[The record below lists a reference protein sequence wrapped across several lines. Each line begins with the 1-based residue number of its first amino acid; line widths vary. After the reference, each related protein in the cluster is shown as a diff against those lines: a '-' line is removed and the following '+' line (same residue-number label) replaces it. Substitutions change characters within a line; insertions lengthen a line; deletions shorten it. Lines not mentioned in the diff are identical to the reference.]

1 MTYITNDF
9 KDKKIHY
16 VDGSAVEIAQKRHL
30 EAVKVQGLTFSQYL
44 NDDPKTVKKIHLA
57 PFKQGGQ
64 LLYCSELGTPQR
76 LASTR
81 TASRSKY
88 GKNGRPV
95 EQQPTLRKYLCID
108 YDFEPGEEN
117 KLSRTIVEI
126 TAKLSAFNHIVYP
139 TSSWPWYP
147 RMRLIVD
154 VDEYLDE
161 YNYSKAVKKL
171 IDFIGVD
178 PGDDANT
185 RPLQGMALPLYPVPE
200 MVEASTVYRMNS
212 GASMPLEAIGY
223 EIGEEPIVV
232 KEEREAR
239 AKLDPDAF
247 TAAFKDFVK
256 NRASK
261 NMLKNYED
269 SFSILSSLAAKVEDD
284 ELDYQTAVTCAK
296 LLAVDATL
304 EPVPDWVEGNTDK
317 LNALI
322 TEYEDHPDAYDRA
335 RSDFDIMN
343 RRDFN
348 YTAGLDLSSG
358 NIGAALFEH
367 YPNGDPKEPVQAAAN
382 KLLEIFKQSFGIMK
396 RPGSDVSNLAIFD
409 PTRGVWINDD
419 DTLRMLAEVVKPA
432 LGNTNYTTLK
442 NYIASHCKRNGYI
455 IKEYTGSRYIVF
467 KNGVL
472 DVSTLDLLPL
482 SSPKVRNLHLTE
494 RNELATTWNP
504 DAEAVTI
511 PGKGYRGRDWNIKDY
526 FMAYA
531 GNDEERY
538 RFLMFLL
545 SFGLFGSHTPGVI
558 VSFVG
563 KSGDGKT
570 AMSQWLRNL
579 YQPAQ
584 FTGLTFDKLNTPFPL
599 SAHGYHKTVL
609 WVSETNKKGNWLS
622 KEATTFYDGLAD
634 GEISLSVKH
643 KGDFVFN
650 PGPTYLDGTA
660 TIEAEEVDTG
670 PGRRTIVYNFADN
683 LSSQEVKGKYYAAD
697 LPGVQHDSR
706 NLEWFVRECIDA
718 YRYYV
723 PASQIDNFKLNL
735 STTADV
741 ELLPDF
747 AREWRHE
754 VIAKDANLNRFY
766 GDRLADFIAIND
778 PQSKLT
784 WRVLYEFYLSWYK
797 DTNPKDTSRRY
808 AKSLENF
815 TEALTKIFNDQ
826 GLQVVNHAQ
835 EISNGSY
842 TLKDG
847 TVKSRTIVK
856 PLKQCID
863 DRKSIGIDQEVYQ
876 EYYEWPIELQLMP
889 FGHWLY
895 GKKHETFFIV
905 NEAFDGQVNFDGD
918 YCYFDPRTYQE
929 EEGA

>member
-1 MTYITNDF
+1 MTYITNNF

-30 EAVKVQGLTFSQYL
+30 EAVKVEGLTFSQYL
-44 NDDPKTVKKIHLA
+44 EEDPETVKKIHLA
-57 PFKQGGQ
+57 DFKQRGQ
-64 LLYCSELGTPQR
+64 LLYCSELGEPDRIT
-76 LASTR
+76 STKVVP
-81 TASRSKY
+81 RSKY
-88 GKNGRPV
+88 GKNGRSV
-95 EQQPTLRKYLCID
+95 EQQPILMKYICID
-108 YDFEPGEEN
+108 YDFNPGEESKMN
-117 KLSRTIVEI
+117 GTILDI
-126 TAKLSAFNHIVYP
+126 AAKLGAYNHIVYP

-161 YNYSKAVKKL
+161 YNYPRAVKKL
-171 IDFIGVD
+171 VDFIGVD

-185 RPLQGMALPLYPVPE
+185 RPLQGMALPHYPVPE
-200 MVEASTVYRMNS
+200 KVETSNVYRLNE

-223 EIGEEPIVV
+223 TVTKEPEAV
-232 KEEREAR
+232 KEERQAR

-247 TAAFKDFVK
+247 ITAFEDFVK

-269 SFSILSSLAAKVEDD
+269 SFSILSSLAAKFEDD
-284 ELDYQTAVTCAK
+284 ELDYQTAVTCAR
-296 LLAVDATL
+296 LLAVDANM
-304 EPVPDWVEGNTDK
+304 EPVPDWVEGNIDK

-335 RSDFDIMN
+335 REDFDIMS

-358 NIGAALFEH
+358 NIGEALFEH
-367 YPNGDPKEPVQAAAN
+367 YPNGDPKEPLTAAGN
-382 KLLEIFKQSFGIMK
+382 KLLEIFKQSFGIMD
-396 RPGSDVSNLAIFD
+396 RVGSDASNLCLFD
-409 PTRGVWINDD
+409 PTRGVWTTDEN
-419 DTLRMLAEVVKPA
+419 TLRMIAEVVKPA
-432 LGNTNYTTLK
+432 LGNTNFTTLK
-442 NYIASHCKRNGYI
+442 NYLASICRRKGHI
-455 IKEYTGSRYIVF
+455 IQEYTGSRYIAF

-482 SSPKVRNLHLTE
+482 SSPTVRNLHLTE

-504 DAEAVTI
+504 DAEAFTI
-511 PGKGYRGRDWNIKDY
+511 QGKGYRGGDWNIKDY

-531 GNDEERY
+531 GNEEEKY

-570 AMSQWLRNL
+570 AMSQWLKNL
-579 YQPAQ
+579 YKPAQ
-584 FTGLTFDKLNTPFPL
+584 FTGLLFDKLNTPFPL
-599 SAHGYHKTVL
+599 SSHGYHKTVL

-643 KGDFVFN
+643 KGDFVYK
-650 PGPTYLDGTA
+650 PGATYLDGTA

-670 PGRRTIVYNFADN
+670 PGRRTIVYNFSDN
-683 LSSQEVKGKYYAAD
+683 LKTPAVKPKYYATD
-697 LPGVQHDSR
+697 LEELQRDPR
-706 NLEWFVRECIDA
+706 NLEWFVKECIEA
-718 YRYYV
+718 YRHYV
-723 PASQIDNFKLNL
+723 PTSRIDNLKLNL
-735 STTADV
+735 ATPADV

-747 AREWRHE
+747 AREWRHK

-766 GDRLADFIAIND
+766 EDRLADFITINKT
-778 PQSKLT
+778 QVKLT

-797 DTNPKDTSRRY
+797 DNNPKDTLRRY

-815 TEALTKIFNDQ
+815 TEALTKIFKDE
-826 GLQVVNHAQ
+826 GLQVINHAQ

-847 TVKSRTIVK
+847 TVKNRTIVK
-856 PLKQCID
+856 PLKQCI
-863 DRKSIGIDQEVYQ
+863 SGPECIGIDRKAYE
-876 EYYEWPIELQLMP
+876 EYYEWPIELNFTP

-905 NEAFDGQVNFDGD
+905 NEAFDGQLNFDDD
-918 YCYFDPRTYQE
+918 YYYFDPKTYQGE
-929 EEGA
+929 VGA